1 MAKAIIID
9 RAIKGFVFAGL
20 FSIYSIQAADIL
32 NNDGVVSEAHYQK
45 GLTALV
51 NGSYDLAII
60 HLEQALLL
68 NPQHVGAQIDLAV
81 AYCEAKQEQSCEV
94 ALKQLSQRY
103 DYAFINQLVNRYSPV
118 QWQHQTQVDLGH
130 SNNLNHG
137 LSISELNI
145 NINGLPAQL
154 VLSRDSRATEGVFT
168 DVAHITRWQSS
179 RLTQRKEVWASFY
192 TRLLDQQQPQV
203 TFAQSGG
210 LQRYALGTSKNSIA
224 VGGQLAYLGF
234 EQSYRFQSVALL
246 SELHLAEWL
255 WKPKL
260 SLAQEYRQQLQPQ
273 DQVTLSSI
281 SFGIVPT
288 EYWQIKIQSEWDKA
302 EQREW
307 GDTQRWLMQVSG
319 YYPINETLRVQW
331 MAQSMLSQDERAY
344 APLIFTQ
351 ARQYQQNVWQ
361 IGWISQLDRNWS
373 WQCYLR
379 NADQRANYAIF
390 DWQEQSISCGV
401 SVVQ

>member
-1 MAKAIIID
+1 MAKAIINQI
-9 RAIKGFVFAGL
+9 IKGLVVIVF
-20 FSIYSIQAADIL
+20 FSVYTIRAAETSNHAVTISEIQ
-32 NNDGVVSEAHYQK
+32 YQK
-45 GLTALV
+45 GLVALASR
-51 NGSYDLAII
+51 SYELAVI
-60 HLEQALLL
+60 HFEQALLF

-94 ALKQLSQRY
+94 TLKQLLQHY
-103 DYAFINQLVNRYSPV
+103 DYEFIHQLTRRYLPV
-118 QWQHQTQVDLGH
+118 QWQHQTQIDIGH

-154 VLSRDSRATEGVFT
+154 VLSSDSQAKAGMFT
-168 DVAHITRWQSS
+168 DIAHATRWQSS
-179 RLTQRKEVWASFY
+179 QLTQRQEAWANFY
-192 TRLLDQQQPQV
+192 TRLIDQQQQV
-203 TFAQSGG
+203 AYTQVGA
-210 LQRYALGTSKNSIA
+210 LQRYALANTKNNIA
-224 VGGQLAYLGF
+224 LGGQLSYLSF
-234 EQSYRFQSVALL
+234 QQNYRFQSLTFL

-260 SLAQEYRQQLQPQ
+260 NLSQEYRQQLQPQ
-273 DQVTLSSI
+273 DQITLTSLGVTI
-281 SFGIVPT
+281 MPT
-288 EYWQIKIQSEWDKA
+288 DYWQIKIQSEWDKA
-302 EQREW
+302 AQRDW
-307 GDTQRWLMQVSG
+307 GASQRWFMQVSG
-319 YYPINETLRVQW
+319 RYPINEKFSVHWL
-331 MAQSMLSQDERAY
+331 AQSLLSQDERAY